1 MTNELFVHLS
11 LQHTVKSQ
19 LTVVQSLQI
28 GSYNLQQCEEIFKI
42 DIMQWFGLSYEL
54 VLGFQ
59 MLRDYLECRLR
70 QMCDKWESKDW
81 HDSFF
86 IAGLQLLFFEMWPEH
101 FKLNIHQFKNHG
113 PTQLIHLLFGQIV
126 KLHWCILSF
135 VDLCGGH
142 SMHQFIKS
150 VVLYG
155 VHVFLFLLLLELCKN
170 LAI

>member
-1 MTNELFVHLS
+1 MTNEFFVHLS

-28 GSYNLQQCEEIFKI
+28 GSNDLQQCEEVFKI

-54 VLGFQ
+54 VLCFQ
-59 MLRDYLECRLR
+59 LLRDYLECRLR

-101 FKLNIHQFKNHG
+101 FKLNIH
-113 PTQLIHLLFGQIV
+113 
-126 KLHWCILSF
+126 
-135 VDLCGGH
+135 
-142 SMHQFIKS
+142 
-150 VVLYG
+150 
-155 VHVFLFLLLLELCKN
+155 
-170 LAI
+170 